1 LDLASKIQT
10 RAPGMTPYKGT
21 RPTPTTKTTN
31 PSYTDAPPHPAL
43 AGVAIPAE
51 RTSEWTVD
59 TSQTYL

>member
-31 PSYTDAPPHPAL
+31 PSYTDAPPHPAP
-43 AGVAIPAE
+43 AGNTGRADIG
-51 RTSEWTVD
+51 VD
-59 TSQTYL
+59 RQTEGDSQG